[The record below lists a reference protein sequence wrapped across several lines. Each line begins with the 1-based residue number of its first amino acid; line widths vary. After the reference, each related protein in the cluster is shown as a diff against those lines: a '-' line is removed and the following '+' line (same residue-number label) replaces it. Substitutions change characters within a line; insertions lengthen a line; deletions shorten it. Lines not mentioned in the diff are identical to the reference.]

1 MGIYD
6 NEKVRYLNIYCG
18 NCQYN
23 GQIIDVF
30 DGTNA
35 IFCPNCKQR
44 IDQIR
49 SLDLDSCQ
57 EGL

>member
-6 NEKVRYLNIYCG
+6 KEKVRYLNIYCTS
-18 NCQYN
+18 CQYN

-30 DGTNA
+30 DGA
-35 IFCPNCKQR
+35 IAISCPNCKQR